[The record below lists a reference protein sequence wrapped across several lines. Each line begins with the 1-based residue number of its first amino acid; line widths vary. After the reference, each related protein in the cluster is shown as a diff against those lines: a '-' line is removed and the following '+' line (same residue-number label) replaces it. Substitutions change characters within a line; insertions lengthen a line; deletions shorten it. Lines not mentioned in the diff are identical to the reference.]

1 MISVPPPVSSHVLTF
16 WPSQRLVPGTQEL
29 LPAPPTPK
37 PPTPGR
43 VETRAPPLPAVR
55 SGASPPLF
63 VPLQAASTTPK
74 PMIAPT
80 PRPTLLPMTLLQSQR
95 PPKREAHRTCVAAE
109 KPDEKKRSPSDWY
122 FPVIAGSMH
131 EHSDAPPTPAS
142 TAP

>member
-63 VPLQAASTTPK
+63 VPLQAASTTHK

-80 PRPTLLPMTLLQSQR
+80 PRPTLLHMTLLQSHPNQIQSR
-95 PPKREAHRTCVAAE
+95 TSDVPQTQNQSRTRDGAEA
-109 KPDEKKRSPSDWY
+109 
-122 FPVIAGSMH
+122 
-131 EHSDAPPTPAS
+131 
-142 TAP
+142 